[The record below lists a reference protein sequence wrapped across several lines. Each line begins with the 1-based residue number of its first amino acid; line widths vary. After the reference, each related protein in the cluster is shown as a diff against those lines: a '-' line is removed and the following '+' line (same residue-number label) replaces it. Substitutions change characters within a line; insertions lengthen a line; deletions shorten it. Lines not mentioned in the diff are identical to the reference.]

1 MWRWLTKRRA
11 APVAGPLSSGGTG
24 FTGLLRQG
32 SELELRPIRGR
43 RQALEAYA
51 GWVAAAAGALAQ
63 DVRAA
68 PWDLWQRSGRKQHWR
83 RLDETEIPPLLC
95 RPNALQTWGDLLELT
110 QLHLD
115 LTGEAFWHLV
125 TEQDGRGR
133 ARVTGLQ
140 ILYPQWIEGP
150 VLDRAGLELAGWC
163 LQVPGRAPQ
172 TLPARDVIFLRYPH
186 PAEPLRGASPVE
198 ALALSHEL
206 DQQARAYAGALL
218 RNRATP
224 ELVITSAEELTS
236 EQADLIR
243 ERWLDRYRDPASGP
257 AVLGRGGQ
265 VQQLGGQLK
274 DLAFLELAQLSRDQV
289 FAVYKLPAS
298 KVGLTTDTNRANA
311 EAADATYK
319 ENAVLPRLR
328 RIEEAINHAL
338 LPRLAEAAE
347 GPAEGGRL
355 WFEFESPVREDREH
369 LLRRAGELLANGAI
383 TLDRYREL
391 LGEDPGA
398 ARGETGVS
406 ES

>member
-1 MWRWLTKRRA
+1 MWRWLTGRRGA
-11 APVAGPLSSGGTG
+11 AVPQPRGGSG

-32 SELELRPIRGR
+32 PELELRPLRGR

-68 PWDLWQRSGRKQHWR
+68 PWDLWRRSGGKQHWR
-83 RLDETEIPPLLC
+83 RLAETEIPPLLL

-115 LTGEAFWHLV
+115 LAGEAFWHLL
-125 TEQDGRGR
+125 TEVDGRGHE
-133 ARVTGLQ
+133 RVTGLQ
-140 ILYPQWIEGP
+140 MLYPHWIERP
-150 VLDRAGLELAGWC
+150 VFDRDGLGLAGWR
-163 LQVPGRAPQ
+163 LQVPGHAPR
-172 TLPARDVIFLRYPH
+172 TLPARDVVFLRYPH
-186 PAEPLRGASPVE
+186 PLEPLRGASPVE
-198 ALALSHEL
+198 AFALSHEL
-206 DQQARAYAGALL
+206 DLHARAYAGALL
-218 RNRATP
+218 KNRATP
-224 ELVITSAEELTS
+224 ELVITSEEELTS
-236 EQADLIR
+236 DQADLIR
-243 ERWLDRYRDPASGP
+243 ERWLERYRDPASGP
-257 AVLGRGGQ
+257 AVLGRGGK

-298 KVGLTTDTNRANA
+298 KVGLTTDSNRANA

-338 LPRLAEAAE
+338 LPRLEAEAEMGARE
-347 GPAEGGRL
+347 GRL

-391 LGEDPGA
+391 LGEDPADTRGGA
-398 ARGETGVS
+398 GTADN
-406 ES
+406 